1 MHHVEIETV
10 WRFHKEGSPQTA
22 VVMLGVLNEIR
33 KTGKLT
39 SAAKH
44 AQLSYR
50 HVWNLVE
57 QWSEFFG
64 VPLVE
69 THRGK
74 GTVLTAFGEKLVWAG
89 ERMQARLGPQLENLA
104 QELVTEIK
112 PFLHQR
118 PSVIRVHASHGF
130 AVSKL
135 RELLDREPGIGVD
148 LRYVSNQ
155 NSLVSLA
162 QGACDLSGVHLPRGE
177 LRAQGI
183 RACKEWLDP
192 REDRVISFVT
202 REMGLMVKR
211 GNPLRI
217 ASIKDVVDRKA
228 RFVNRDHD
236 SGTRL
241 LFDQL
246 LALHRIDEAKINGA
260 QQMEFT
266 HAAVAAYVASGMADV
281 SFGVEAAA
289 RQFGLDFIRLLTE
302 DYFFV
307 CRRAFLETEPMRRII
322 DIMKGREF
330 QEGGCEPARL
340 RRDQHRHGQ
349 HREGVSGERGHRT
362 RPEVCRAAVVEHGPR
377 FDTGASAVIWS
388 QPHFTAVEVF
398 DRWQPDRI

>member
-1 MHHVEIETV
+1 MLHIEIETV
-10 WRFHKEGSPQTA
+10 WRFHKEGSPQS
-22 VVMLGVLNEIR
+22 VVMMLGVLNEIR
-33 KTGKLT
+33 KTGKIT
-39 SAAKH
+39 SAANDAH
-44 AQLSYR
+44 LSYR
-50 HVWNLVE
+50 HVWNLIE
-57 QWSEFFG
+57 QWSKFFG
-64 VPLVE
+64 VRLVE
-69 THRGK
+69 TQRGK
-74 GTVLTAFGEKLVWAG
+74 GSKLTAFGEKLVWAG

-104 QELVTEIK
+104 QELATEIK
-112 PFLHQR
+112 PFLQQR

-155 NSLVSLA
+155 HSLVSLA
-162 QGACDLSGVHLPRGE
+162 EGACDLSGVHLPRGE

-183 RACKEWLDP
+183 KACKEWLDP
-192 REDRVISFVT
+192 RQDRVISFVT

-211 GNPLRI
+211 GNPLKIGSLR
-217 ASIKDVVDRKA
+217 DVADRKV

-246 LALHRIDEAKINGA
+246 LAAHAIDEARINGA
-260 QQMEFT
+260 QQIEFT

-307 CRRAFLETEPMRRII
+307 CRQAFLETEPMRRVL
-322 DIMKGREF
+322 DIMKGNEF
-330 QEGGCEPARL
+330 
-340 RRDQHRHGQ
+340 HK
-349 HREGVSGERGHRT
+349 
-362 RPEVCRAAVVEHGPR
+362 AVATLPGYEASN
-377 FDTGASAVIWS
+377 TGAVHTVKEFLHRLDAIG
-388 QPHFTAVEVF
+388 
-398 DRWQPDRI
+398 R

>member
-1 MHHVEIETV
+1 MIFSAYVPPIYELYFIIDGASMLQVEIETV
-10 WRFHKEGSPQTA
+10 WRFRKENSPQTVA
-22 VVMLGVLNEIR
+22 VMIDVLNEIR
-33 KTGKLT
+33 KTGKIT
-39 SAAKH
+39 SAALDAH
-44 AQLSYR
+44 LSYR
-50 HVWNLVE
+50 HVWNLIE
-57 QWSEFFG
+57 QWSAFFG

-69 THRGK
+69 TQRGK
-74 GTVLTAFGEKLVWAG
+74 GSRLTPFGEKLVWAG

-112 PFLHQR
+112 PFLQQR

-177 LRAQGI
+177 LRAQGVK
-183 RACKEWLDP
+183 ACREWLDP
-192 REDRVISFVT
+192 RQDRVISFVT

-211 GNPLRI
+211 GNPLKI
-217 ASIKDVVDRKA
+217 ASIEDIANRKT

-246 LALHRIDEAKINGA
+246 LDLHGIDESRINGA
-260 QQMEFT
+260 QQIEFT

-289 RQFGLDFIRLLTE
+289 RQFDLDFIRLLTE

-307 CRRAFLETEPMRRII
+307 CRQAFLETEPMRHVL
-322 DIMKGREF
+322 DIMKGSEF
-330 QEGGCEPARL
+330 HKAIATLPGYEATNTGSVHTVKEFL
-340 RRDQHRHGQ
+340 DQIDAKG
-349 HREGVSGERGHRT
+349 
-362 RPEVCRAAVVEHGPR
+362 
-377 FDTGASAVIWS
+377 
-388 QPHFTAVEVF
+388 
-398 DRWQPDRI
+398 

>member
-1 MHHVEIETV
+1 MLHIEIETV

-22 VVMLGVLNEIR
+22 VVMLGILNEIR

-39 SAAKH
+39 SAAEH
-44 AQLSYR
+44 AHLSYR

-57 QWSEFFG
+57 QWTDFFG

-74 GTVLTAFGEKLVWAG
+74 GTKLTAFGEKLVWAG

-162 QGACDLSGVHLPRGE
+162 QGACDLSGVHLPHGE

-183 RACKEWLDP
+183 QACKEWLDP

-202 REMGLMVKR
+202 REMGLMVKH
-211 GNPLRI
+211 GNPLKI
-217 ASIKDVVDRKA
+217 ASLKDLVDRKA

-246 LALHRIDEAKINGA
+246 LALHKIDEAKIVGG

-266 HAAVAAYVASGMADV
+266 HAAVAAYVASGMAV
-281 SFGVEAAA
+281 RRRGRCPAVWIRFHTAADRGLFFRMQTRFSGDRADAACA
-289 RQFGLDFIRLLTE
+289 RHHEGQ
-302 DYFFV
+302 
-307 CRRAFLETEPMRRII
+307 RI
-322 DIMKGREF
+322 
-330 QEGGCEPARL
+330 
-340 RRDQHRHGQ
+340 
-349 HREGVSGERGHRT
+349 SRGHRGI
-362 RPEVCRAAVVEHGPR
+362 A
-377 FDTGASAVIWS
+377 
-388 QPHFTAVEVF
+388 
-398 DRWQPDRI
+398 RIYRRQYRGGQQRKRLSGKDERRSMKV

>member
-1 MHHVEIETV
+1 MHYIEIETV

-44 AQLSYR
+44 AQLSDR

-69 THRGK
+69 TRRGK

-89 ERMQARLGPQLENLA
+89 ARMQARLGPQLENLA
-104 QELVTEIK
+104 QELATEIK
-112 PFLHQR
+112 PFLEQR

-130 AVSKL
+130 AVAKL
-135 RELLDREPGIGVD
+135 REFLDREPGIGVD

-162 QGACDLSGVHLPRGE
+162 QGACDLSGLHLPHGA

-183 RACKEWLDP
+183 NTAREWLDP
-192 REDRVISFVT
+192 REDRIISFVT
-202 REMGLMVKR
+202 REMGLMVAR
-211 GNPLRI
+211 GNPLGI
-217 ASIKDVVDRKA
+217 QSIEDLTGPKV

-246 LALHRIDEAKINGA
+246 LAAQGIDESRINGA
-260 QQMEFT
+260 QQIEFT
-266 HAAVAAYVASGMADV
+266 HAAVAAYVASGMADA

-289 RQFGLDFIRLLTE
+289 RHFGLDFIRLLTE

-307 CRRAFLETEPMRRII
+307 CKRAFLDTEPMQRILA
-322 DIMKGREF
+322 IMPSAAF
-330 QEGGCEPARL
+330 
-340 RRDQHRHGQ
+340 
-349 HREGVSGERGHRT
+349 
-362 RPEVCRAAVVEHGPR
+362 RAAI
-377 FDTGASAVIWS
+377 AS
-388 QPHFTAVEVF
+388 
-398 DRWQPDRI
+398 

>member
-1 MHHVEIETV
+1 MLDIEIETV
-10 WRFHKEGSPQTA
+10 WRFRKEGSPQTA
-22 VVMLGVLNEIR
+22 VVMLGILNEIR

-39 SAAKH
+39 NAAEH
-44 AQLSYR
+44 AHLSYR

-57 QWSEFFG
+57 QWSAFFG

-69 THRGK
+69 TRRGK
-74 GTVLTAFGEKLVWAG
+74 GTALTAFGEKLVWAG

-104 QELVTEIK
+104 QELATEIK

-130 AVSKL
+130 AVAKL

-177 LRAQGI
+177 LRSQGI
-183 RACKEWLDP
+183 KACKEWLDP

-202 REMGLMVKR
+202 REMGLMVKP
-211 GNPLRI
+211 GNPLNI
-217 ASIKDVVDRKA
+217 TSLKDLVDRKA

-236 SGTRL
+236 SGTRQ

-246 LALHRIDEAKINGA
+246 LVLHKIDEAKIMGG

-266 HAAVAAYVASGMADV
+266 HAAVAAYVASGMADA

-289 RQFGLDFIRLLTE
+289 RQFGLDFIRILTE

-307 CRRAFLETEPMRRII
+307 CKRTFLKTEPMQRVL

-330 QEGGCEPARL
+330 HEAIATLPGYIAANTGT
-340 RRDQHRHGQ
+340 
-349 HREGVSGERGHRT
+349 VSTVKEFLERM
-362 RPEVCRAAVVEHGPR
+362 
-377 FDTGASAVIWS
+377 DAS
-388 QPHFTAVEVF
+388 
-398 DRWQPDRI
+398 R

>member
-1 MHHVEIETV
+1 MLNIEIETA
-10 WRFHKEGSPQTA
+10 WRFRKEGSQQTT
-22 VVMLGVLNEIR
+22 VVMLGILDEIR
-33 KTGKLT
+33 TTGKLT
-39 SAAKH
+39 SAADRAH
-44 AQLSYR
+44 LSYR
-50 HVWNLVE
+50 HVWNLIE
-57 QWSEFFG
+57 QWSMFFG

-74 GTVLTAFGEKLVWAG
+74 GTTLTAFGEKLVWAG
-89 ERMQARLGPQLENLA
+89 QRMRARLGPQLENLA
-104 QELVTEIK
+104 QELATEIK

-162 QGACDLSGVHLPRGE
+162 QGACDLSGLHLPRGE
-177 LRAQGI
+177 LRAQAVQSC
-183 RACKEWLDP
+183 REWLDP

-211 GNPLRI
+211 GNPLEITSMKDI
-217 ASIKDVVDRKA
+217 AERKA

-241 LFDQL
+241 LFEQL
-246 LALHRIDEAKINGA
+246 LALHKIDEARINGA

-281 SFGVEAAA
+281 SFGIEAAA
-289 RQFGLDFIRLLTE
+289 RQFGLDFVRLLTE

-307 CRRAFLETEPMRRII
+307 CRRAFLETEPMRHVL
-322 DIMKGREF
+322 DIMKGNEF
-330 QEGGCEPARL
+330 HKA
-340 RRDQHRHGQ
+340 
-349 HREGVSGERGHRT
+349 V
-362 RPEVCRAAVVEHGPR
+362 AALPGYVAA
-377 FDTGASAVIWS
+377 DTGSVSTVRQFLDSVNPKTVASRKRKA
-388 QPHFTAVEVF
+388 
-398 DRWQPDRI
+398 

>member
-1 MHHVEIETV
+1 MLHIEIETI
-10 WRFHKEGSPQTA
+10 WRFRKEDSPQTI

-33 KTGKLT
+33 KTGKIT
-39 SAAKH
+39 DAANH
-44 AQLSYR
+44 VQLSYR
-50 HVWNLVE
+50 HVWNLLE

-74 GTVLTAFGEKLVWAG
+74 GTTLTAFGEKLVWAG

-104 QELVTEIK
+104 QELATEIK
-112 PFLHQR
+112 PFLQQR

-177 LRAQGI
+177 LRARGI
-183 RACKEWLDP
+183 QACKEWLDP

-211 GNPLRI
+211 GNPLNI
-217 ASIKDVVDRKA
+217 TSLQDLVECKA

-246 LALHRIDEAKINGA
+246 LNQHGIDEAKINGA
-260 QQMEFT
+260 QQIEFT

-281 SFGVEAAA
+281 AFGVEAAA

-302 DYFFV
+302 DYVFA
-307 CRRAFLETEPMRRII
+307 CRQTFLETEPMRRVL
-322 DIMKGREF
+322 DIMKGKEF
-330 QEGGCEPARL
+330 QKA
-340 RRDQHRHGQ
+340 
-349 HREGVSGERGHRT
+349 V
-362 RPEVCRAAVVEHGPR
+362 AALPGYKAT
-377 FDTGASAVIWS
+377 DTGGGHSG
-388 QPHFTAVEVF
+388 
-398 DRWQPDRI
+398 

>member
-1 MHHVEIETV
+1 MLQIEIETV
-10 WRFHKEGSPQTA
+10 WRFHREGSPQTT
-22 VVMLGVLNEIR
+22 VVLLGILNEIR
-33 KTGKLT
+33 KTGKIS
-39 SAAKH
+39 SAATDAH
-44 AQLSYR
+44 LSYR
-50 HVWNLVE
+50 HVWSLID

-69 THRGK
+69 TQRGK
-74 GTVLTAFGEKLVWAG
+74 GSKLTPFGERLVWAG

-135 RELLDREPGIGVD
+135 REFLDREPGMGVD

-162 QGACDLSGVHLPRGE
+162 QGACDLSGVHLPHGE

-183 RACKEWLDP
+183 KACREWLDP

-211 GNPLRI
+211 GNPLDI
-217 ASIKDVVDRKA
+217 SSLKDLVDRKA

-236 SGTRL
+236 SGTRQ

-246 LALHRIDEAKINGA
+246 LALYRIPESRINGA

-266 HAAVAAYVASGMADV
+266 HAAVAAYVASGMADA

-307 CRRAFLETEPMRRII
+307 CKRSFLETEPMQRVL
-322 DIMKGREF
+322 DIMKSAAFHEAIGTLPGYVASET
-330 QEGGCEPARL
+330 GK
-340 RRDQHRHGQ
+340 
-349 HREGVSGERGHRT
+349 VSGVKDFLERMHN
-362 RPEVCRAAVVEHGPR
+362 
-377 FDTGASAVIWS
+377 
-388 QPHFTAVEVF
+388 
-398 DRWQPDRI
+398 DR

>member
-1 MHHVEIETV
+1 MIFSAYVPPIYELYFIIDGASMLQVEIETV
-10 WRFHKEGSPQTA
+10 WRFRKENSPQTVA
-22 VVMLGVLNEIR
+22 VMIDVLNEIR
-33 KTGKLT
+33 KTGKIT
-39 SAAKH
+39 SAALDAH
-44 AQLSYR
+44 LSYR
-50 HVWNLVE
+50 HVWNLIE
-57 QWSEFFG
+57 QWSNFFG

-69 THRGK
+69 TQRGK
-74 GTVLTAFGEKLVWAG
+74 GSRLTPFGEKLVWAG

-112 PFLHQR
+112 PFLQQR

-177 LRAQGI
+177 LRAQGVK
-183 RACKEWLDP
+183 ACREWLDP
-192 REDRVISFVT
+192 RQDRVISFVT

-211 GNPLRI
+211 GNPLKI
-217 ASIKDVVDRKA
+217 ASIEDIANRKT

-246 LALHRIDEAKINGA
+246 LDLHGIDESRINGA
-260 QQMEFT
+260 QQIEFT

-289 RQFGLDFIRLLTE
+289 RQFDLDFIRLLTE

-307 CRRAFLETEPMRRII
+307 CRQAFLETEPMRHVL

-330 QEGGCEPARL
+330 HKAIATLPGYEATNTGSVHTVKEFL
-340 RRDQHRHGQ
+340 DQIDAKG
-349 HREGVSGERGHRT
+349 
-362 RPEVCRAAVVEHGPR
+362 
-377 FDTGASAVIWS
+377 
-388 QPHFTAVEVF
+388 
-398 DRWQPDRI
+398 